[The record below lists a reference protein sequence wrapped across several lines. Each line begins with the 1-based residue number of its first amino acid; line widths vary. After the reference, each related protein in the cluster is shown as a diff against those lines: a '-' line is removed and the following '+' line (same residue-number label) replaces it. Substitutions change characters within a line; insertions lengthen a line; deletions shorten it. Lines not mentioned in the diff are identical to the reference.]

1 MEKGL
6 LWTSWKFLRLTITVL
21 IVCFDLS
28 LNRSLFFLVNISNGE
43 FLNDNNASNMIN
55 NLPMENHE
63 NFPQNNI
70 NLNPPNNDNNL
81 FDEAFFKE
89 WLFDL
94 VMTINIWHIFLIT
107 AIFCYVYDISILY
120 LILILVVYDIY
131 DLFFLL
137 KRMTNKKL

>member
-1 MEKGL
+1 
-6 LWTSWKFLRLTITVL
+6 
-21 IVCFDLS
+21 
-28 LNRSLFFLVNISNGE
+28 
-43 FLNDNNASNMIN
+43 
-55 NLPMENHE
+55 MENHE